1 MFNLN
6 SRKVQ
11 KIRTKYRRINGVF
24 PSKNLKKTI
33 KLIEKY
39 QNSDVLKQQPVI
51 WNKAKNFS
59 IYDDSGNKWIDFS
72 STIFVANSG
81 HANKKIVS
89 AIKKNLN
96 KLLHAYSYPTF
107 ERLNYLKKLINFIP
121 TYLNSATL
129 LNSGTEAAERAI
141 QISKLYGQ
149 SFKIKK
155 TKIVGYLGN
164 YHGKTLGSALLSGGK
179 KDADWV
185 GYKDPNIIRLDFPYP
200 WKIISKKEEKEYFK
214 NHLTYLKKKKID
226 NKISAFILETYQG
239 YGAIFYPKHYVLELS
254 KWCKRNKVL
263 LVFDEIQSGFGR
275 TGKLFGYQ
283 HYGVKPDLVI
293 CGKGISSSLP
303 LSAVLGNKKLLD
315 LDKNYT
321 STHGG
326 HPLCCVA
333 AEANLVEIKRLKLI
347 NRSQKLGK
355 ILFKEVNK
363 WKTKYPKLIPHIDGA
378 GLVCGIFFSKD
389 GNPENLDVELVNSIV
404 EKCLERGVFNIAT
417 NRGTLKIAPPLTIT
431 KSALLEGLKIIFQCI
446 KELYNANNN
455 IKKKKR

>member
-1 MFNLN
+1 MFNLR
-6 SRKVQ
+6 SRKVK
-11 KIRTKYRRINGVF
+11 KIFTKNRRINGIF
-24 PSKNLKKTI
+24 PAKNFVKII
-33 KLIEKY
+33 KSIEKF

-51 WNKAKNFS
+51 WHKAKNFN
-59 IYDDSGNKWIDFS
+59 IYDDKKNKWIDFS

-81 HANKKIVS
+81 HANSKIVKS
-89 AIKKNLN
+89 IRNN
-96 KLLHAYSYPTF
+96 SERLLHAYSYPTID
-107 ERLNYLKKLINFIP
+107 RLNYLKKLIKFIP
-121 TYLNSATL
+121 NYLNSATL

-141 QISKLYGQ
+141 KISKLYGQ
-149 SFKIKK
+149 TFKIKK
-155 TKIVGYLGN
+155 NKIIGYLGN

-179 KDADWV
+179 NDADWI

-200 WKIISKKEEKEYFK
+200 WNIKTKQDSKNFFSKQIK
-214 NHLTYLKKKKID
+214 YLKTKKIE
-226 NKISAFILETYQG
+226 NQIAAFFLETYQG
-239 YGAIFYPKHYVLELS
+239 YGAIFYPKDYVIELS
-254 KWCKRNKVL
+254 KWCKKNNTL

-303 LSAVLGNKKLLD
+303 LSAVLGRKRLLD

-333 AEANLVEIKRLKLI
+333 AEANLDEIIRLKLI
-347 NRSQKLGK
+347 NRSKNLGN
-355 ILFKEVNK
+355 ILFKEVYK
-363 WKTKYPKLIPHIDGA
+363 WQKIFPKLIPYVDGK
-378 GLVCGIFFSKD
+378 GLVCGVFFSKHND
-389 GNPENLDVELVNSIV
+389 PKKLDVEFVNKIV

-431 KSALLEGLKIIFQCI
+431 KEALLEGLDVI
-446 KELYNANNN
+446 KSVIKTLYE
-455 IKKKKR
+455 KK